1 MKRLLYISAC
11 TVLAFS
17 LIGCS
22 PLSGKQDNENSNT
35 ENTNTENSEQIV
47 DDVQKYT
54 ETISDYLPSD
64 SKYRLYNGYAE
75 AGFEVKFKEKTNDKD
90 YIVYKYIGAMC
101 DGMGTEGEKR
111 TFDVTY
117 TIGDGSVVEHVEN
130 KDPFA
135 QSAENVYSIIPDFIV
150 LEGEIEKDNSWE
162 QSIEIDGQTVVGKT
176 TIVSVSEDSF
186 TTRTEISL
194 KGYKN
199 GVYTE
204 ERTYTKGKGITGFN
218 NTPYGS
224 DEDDTLIFGYGYS
237 TENDSSVTG
246 EI

>member
-1 MKRLLYISAC
+1 MKRLLYISVC
-11 TVLAFS
+11 TVLALS
-17 LIGCS
+17 LVGCS
-22 PLSGKQDNENSNT
+22 ASSGKQNNENS
-35 ENTNTENSEQIV
+35 EKEETENSEQII
-47 DDVQKYT
+47 DDVQKYAD
-54 ETISDYLPSD
+54 EISDYLPSD

-75 AGFEVKFKEKTNDKD
+75 AGFEVKFKEKINDDD

-101 DGMGTEGEKR
+101 DGMGSEGEKR

-130 KDPFA
+130 NDPFA
-135 QSAENVYSIIPDFIV
+135 KSAVNVYSIIPDFIV
-150 LEGEIEKDNSWE
+150 LEGNIEENNSWE
-162 QSIEIDGQTVVGKT
+162 QSIEIDGQAFVGKT

-186 TTRTEISL
+186 TTRTEIPL

-224 DEDDTLIFGYGYS
+224 DQDDTLIFGYGYS
-237 TENDSSVTG
+237 TENDSSISG

>member
-11 TVLAFS
+11 AVLVFS

-22 PLSGKQDNENSNT
+22 TSSGEQNND
-35 ENTNTENSEQIV
+35 NTNTENTEQII
-47 DDVQKYT
+47 DDVQKYAD
-54 ETISDYLPSD
+54 EISDYLPAD

-75 AGFEVKFKEKTNDKD
+75 AGFEVKFEGKSNDSN

-101 DGMGTEGEKR
+101 DGMGVEGEKR
-111 TFDVTY
+111 TFNVTY
-117 TIGDGSVVEHVEN
+117 TVGDGSVVEHVEN
-130 KDPFA
+130 NDSLAK
-135 QSAENVYSIIPDFIV
+135 STENVYSIIPDFIV
-150 LEGEIEKDNSWE
+150 LEGDIEENNSWE
-162 QSIEIDGQTVVGKT
+162 QSVDIDGQTYVGKT

-186 TTRTEISL
+186 TTRTEIPL

-199 GVYTE
+199 DVYTE
-204 ERTYTKGKGITGFN
+204 ERTYTKGKGITGFS